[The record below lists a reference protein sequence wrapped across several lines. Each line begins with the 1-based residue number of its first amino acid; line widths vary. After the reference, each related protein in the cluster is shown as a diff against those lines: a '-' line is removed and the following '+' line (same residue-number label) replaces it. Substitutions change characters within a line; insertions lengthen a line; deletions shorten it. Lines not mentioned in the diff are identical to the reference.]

1 VPQPVEARGSRS
13 CARAR
18 RESVVRGQM
27 RMTQR
32 AVRIDR
38 VFAPTGFVQTGFALP
53 GFAPT
58 GADRVIAPLT

>member
-1 VPQPVEARGSRS
+1 
-13 CARAR
+13 
-18 RESVVRGQM
+18 
-27 RMTQR
+27 MTRR